1 MEVSKFDQYHEYLS
15 SVSLRLQM
23 VYPNTCIMVS
33 KANGVRVE
41 VSENILETSRAY
53 WQLRPPSYH
62 NQLDHKICYKPVIP
76 RSARWRRNG
85 VDWSSFTKEVE
96 SKMSNLPLEPNLS
109 LRVPRFN
116 DILIFAITTHVGK
129 SKPSMRSKTWMTPH
143 IRAKIRIRNH
153 LRQMIHQNCQE

>member
-1 MEVSKFDQYHEYLS
+1 MELEFRSAKTSWRLAGPIGS
-15 SVSLRLQM
+15 SAHL
-23 VYPNTCIMVS
+23 PIII
-33 KANGVRVE
+33 E
-41 VSENILETSRAY
+41 
-53 WQLRPPSYH
+53 
-62 NQLDHKICYKPVIP
+62 LDHKICYEPVIP

-96 SKMSNLPLEPNLS
+96 SKMSTLPLEPNLS

>member
-1 MEVSKFDQYHEYLS
+1 MELELRSAKTSWRLAEPIGS
-15 SVSLRLQM
+15 SAHL
-23 VYPNTCIMVS
+23 PIII
-33 KANGVRVE
+33 E
-41 VSENILETSRAY
+41 
-53 WQLRPPSYH
+53 
-62 NQLDHKICYKPVIP
+62 LDHKICYKPVIP